1 MEFGVLY
8 DMRNPRHS
16 GISNAALY
24 QQTLEHIEHM
34 EALGFDTVWLTEHH
48 FIDDDYLPSVL
59 TMAAA
64 VAARTA
70 SVTIGT
76 AVLLLPLH
84 DPIRVAEDAAVVDVI
99 SDGRLRLGLGLG
111 YKLEEFEAFGVDR
124 RARPSLLEEG
134 IEIIRG
140 AWADGPFSHHGRH
153 RSFDDLDVT
162 PKPVQRPGPQI
173 WLAGR
178 APVPVARA
186 ATIGDGLIV
195 VGGPDLYREYHDAH
209 RAAGRVDPARLCIF
223 AFTYPSDDPERS
235 NAQLSRYAMYRM
247 ENYAQWYGSAG
258 DLASDRALLQT
269 AGAADAGGAMHFFG
283 TAQTVI
289 DELKAAEAAGATAAL
304 WFATLPGT
312 TADATTPLFEV
323 LARDV
328 MPAFR

>member
-8 DMRNPRHS
+8 DMRNPRSS

-24 QQTLEHIEHM
+24 QQTLEHIEQM

-64 VAARTA
+64 VAART
-70 SVTIGT
+70 SRVTIGT

-84 DPIRVAEDAAVVDVI
+84 DPIRVAEDAAVVDI
-99 SDGRLRLGLGLG
+99 LSDGRLRLGLGLG

-140 AWADGPFSHHGRH
+140 AWADGSFSHHGRH
-153 RSFDDLDVT
+153 RSFDDLEVT

-186 ATIGDGLIV
+186 ATVGDGLIV
-195 VGGPDLYREYHDAH
+195 VGGPDLYREYHEAH
-209 RAAGRVDPARLCIF
+209 RASGRVDPARLCIF

-235 NAQLSRYAMYRM
+235 TAQLSEYAMYRM

-258 DLASDRALLQT
+258 DLASDKALLQT
-269 AGAADAGGAMHFFG
+269 AGAADAGGAMQFFG
-283 TAQTVI
+283 TPQQVI
-289 DELKAAEAAGATAAL
+289 DELRAAEAAGATAAL

-323 LARDV
+323 LAREV

>member
-8 DMRNPRHS
+8 DMRNPRDS
-16 GISNAALY
+16 GISNVTLY
-24 QQTLEHIEHM
+24 RQTLEHIERM
-34 EALGFDTVWLTEHH
+34 EELGFDTVWLTEHH

-64 VAARTA
+64 VAARTTR
-70 SVTIGT
+70 VTIGT

-84 DPIRVAEDAAVVDVI
+84 DPIRVAEDAAVVDVL

-140 AWADGPFSHHGRH
+140 AWADGPFSHDGRH
-153 RSFDDLDVT
+153 RQFAGLDVT

-178 APVPVARA
+178 APVPVNRA
-186 ATIGDGLIV
+186 ATVGDGLIV
-195 VGGPDLYREYHDAH
+195 VGGPDLYRSYHEAH
-209 RAAGRVDPARLCIF
+209 RASGRSDPARLCIF
-223 AFTYPSDDPERS
+223 AFTYPTDDPARDEARLGRFAS
-235 NAQLSRYAMYRM
+235 YRM

-258 DLASDRALLQT
+258 DLESDRNLLQS
-269 AGAADAGGAMHFFG
+269 AGAAEAGGAMSFFG
-283 TAQTVI
+283 TPERVI
-289 DELKAAEAAGATAAL
+289 DELKTAEAAGATAAL

-312 TADATTPLFEV
+312 TPDATTPMFET
-323 LARDV
+323 LAKDV

>member
-8 DMRNPRHS
+8 DMRNPRDS

-24 QQTLEHIEHM
+24 GQTLEHIERM
-34 EALGFDTVWLTEHH
+34 EELGFDTVWLTEHH
-48 FIDDDYLPSVL
+48 FIEDDYLPSVL

-64 VAARTA
+64 VAART
-70 SVTIGT
+70 SRVTIGT

-84 DPIRVAEDAAVVDVI
+84 DPIRVAEDAAVVDVL
-99 SDGRLRLGLGLG
+99 SNGRLRLGLGLG

-124 RARPSLLEEG
+124 RHRPSLLEEG

-140 AWADGPFSHHGRH
+140 AWGDGAFSHHGRH
-153 RSFDDLDVT
+153 HRFDDLDVT

-178 APVPVARA
+178 APAPVTRA

-195 VGGPDLYREYHDAH
+195 VGGPDLYREYHEAH
-209 RAAGRVDPARLCIF
+209 RASGRDDPARLCIF
-223 AFTYPSDDPERS
+223 AFTYPSDDPARHE
-235 NAQLSRYAMYRM
+235 AELGRYASYRM
-247 ENYAQWYGSAG
+247 ANYAKWYGTAG
-258 DLASDRALLQT
+258 DLEVDRALLRA
-269 AGAADAGGAMHFFG
+269 AGAGDAAAGSFFG
-283 TAQTVI
+283 SPETVI
-289 DELKAAEAAGATAAL
+289 GELRAAEEAGATAAL

-312 TADATTPLFEV
+312 APGATTPLFES

>member
-1 MEFGVLY
+1 
-8 DMRNPRHS
+8 
-16 GISNAALY
+16 
-24 QQTLEHIEHM
+24 
-34 EALGFDTVWLTEHH
+34 
-48 FIDDDYLPSVL
+48 
-59 TMAAA
+59 MAAA
-64 VAARTA
+64 VAART
-70 SVTIGT
+70 SRVTIGT

-84 DPIRVAEDAAVVDVI
+84 DPIRVAEDAAVVDI
-99 SDGRLRLGLGLG
+99 LSDGRLRLGLGLG

-186 ATIGDGLIV
+186 ATVGDGLIV

-209 RAAGRVDPARLCIF
+209 RASGRVDPARLCIF

-235 NAQLSRYAMYRM
+235 DARAQPVRDVPDGELRPVVRLGRRPGVR
-247 ENYAQWYGSAG
+247 QGP
-258 DLASDRALLQT
+258 
-269 AGAADAGGAMHFFG
+269 AADGRRRRRRRR
-283 TAQTVI
+283 
-289 DELKAAEAAGATAAL
+289 
-304 WFATLPGT
+304 
-312 TADATTPLFEV
+312 DAV
-323 LARDV
+323 LRH
-328 MPAFR
+328 RRSR

>member
-8 DMRNPRHS
+8 DMRNPRSS

-24 QQTLEHIEHM
+24 RQTLEHIEQM

-64 VAARTA
+64 VAART
-70 SVTIGT
+70 SRVTIGT

-84 DPIRVAEDAAVVDVI
+84 DPIRVAEDAAVVDVL
-99 SDGRLRLGLGLG
+99 SDGRLRLGLGIG

-140 AWADGPFSHHGRH
+140 AWADGSFSHHGRH
-153 RSFDDLDVT
+153 RSFDDLEVT

-186 ATIGDGLIV
+186 ATVGDGLIV
-195 VGGPDLYREYHDAH
+195 VGGPDLYRDYHAAH
-209 RAAGRVDPARLCIF
+209 QASGRTDPARLCIF
-223 AFTYPSDDPERS
+223 AFTYPSDDPARDE
-235 NAQLSRYAMYRM
+235 AQLSQYAMYRM

-258 DLASDRALLQT
+258 DLASDKALLQT
-269 AGAADAGGAMHFFG
+269 AGAADAGGAMQFFG
-283 TAQTVI
+283 TPQQVI

-323 LARDV
+323 LAREV

>member
-64 VAARTA
+64 VAART
-70 SVTIGT
+70 SRVTIGT

-111 YKLEEFEAFGVDR
+111 YKLEEFDAFGVDR
-124 RARPSLLEEG
+124 PARPSLLEEG

-153 RSFDDLDVT
+153 RRFDDLDVT

-223 AFTYPSDDPERS
+223 AFTYPSDDPERDE
-235 NAQLSRYAMYRM
+235 AQLSQYAMYRM

-258 DLASDRALLQT
+258 DLATDRALLQT
-269 AGAADAGGAMHFFG
+269 AGAADATGGMRFFG

-312 TADATTPLFEV
+312 SADATTPLFEV

>member
-1 MEFGVLY
+1 
-8 DMRNPRHS
+8 
-16 GISNAALY
+16 
-24 QQTLEHIEHM
+24 M

-64 VAARTA
+64 VAART
-70 SVTIGT
+70 SRVTIGT

-84 DPIRVAEDAAVVDVI
+84 DPIRVAEDAAVVDVL
-99 SDGRLRLGLGLG
+99 SDGRLRLGLGIG

-186 ATIGDGLIV
+186 ATVGDGLIV
-195 VGGPDLYREYHDAH
+195 VGGPDLYREYHDGPPGE
-209 RAAGRVDPARLCIF
+209 RAGRPGAAVHLRLHV
-223 AFTYPSDDPERS
+223 PER
-235 NAQLSRYAMYRM
+235 RP
-247 ENYAQWYGSAG
+247 
-258 DLASDRALLQT
+258 RALRR
-269 AGAADAGGAMHFFG
+269 GP
-283 TAQTVI
+283 AQPV
-289 DELKAAEAAGATAAL
+289 
-304 WFATLPGT
+304 
-312 TADATTPLFEV
+312 
-323 LARDV
+323 RDV
-328 MPAFR
+328 PDGELRPVVRQRPETWRPTGPCCRRPVRPTPAARCSSSARRSR